1 MNRTL
6 DQRQEAKLL
15 GSRLAYEAGVHW
27 LDANV
32 KALESLR
39 TRALALMSVMLIAAT
54 FVANVAPTPT
64 KGEGLSSW
72 AWAGIALFGLGLAVT
87 IAMGVYV
94 VWTASF
100 TAELGPLKIIDRH
113 VDPYPTWPSSNIY
126 KEIAKD
132 LDGYAKESRRLLRNR
147 ASCYKW
153 SLLGVPIG
161 VVGVALLW
169 VDVKI

>member
-1 MNRTL
+1 MRDTL
-6 DQRQEAKLL
+6 EQRQEAELL
-15 GSRLAYEAGVHW
+15 GSRLAYEAGIHW

-32 KALESLR
+32 RALESLR
-39 TRALALMSVMLIAAT
+39 TRSLALISVMLIAAT
-54 FVANVAPTPT
+54 FVANVAPTAT
-64 KGEGLSSW
+64 KGGGFGNL

-94 VWTASF
+94 VWTARF

-113 VDPYPTWPSSNIY
+113 VDPFPTWPSSKIY

-132 LDGYAKESRRLLRNR
+132 LNGYANESRELLGNR

-161 VVGVALLW
+161 VIGVALLW
-169 VDVKI
+169 VDVNF